1 MVDTPRPPPHPVPLG
16 ALVVGM
22 AAIPGLLFSVFLT
35 VIKLLSDSHCAVS
48 VLSACS
54 TSCAEALKSPL
65 STLFHA
71 PISIYSTSF
80 FLVLLGFAVA
90 ILWRPSAILAV
101 ARPILLVFAAAGVLA
116 IAVLA
121 AYSAF
126 ALGGPCQYC
135 IIIYGLTLTA
145 ALGVSLIHSEG
156 YRPSL
161 RALVDRRLLTSS
173 ATQIAVLGFLA
184 ATTVQMVA
192 YRSKASTIVFTE
204 SCIVHHDLPFTPFTT
219 PTTSPPRATVG
230 IVLDLACPH
239 CRTDYATWRAYAS
252 AHPDIRLAV
261 YHFPRQSPCSSTR
274 FNAHTEQ
281 NDACLA
287 ARAAVCVERE
297 RPGAGM
303 AMIDQLF
310 TLQDNPAPFFSD
322 VTVGEAAR
330 AASLADIPADL
341 NAPAALEHPFYR
353 CLYDPASLDLLHDHV
368 AFADDLDV
376 RDTPATYI
384 LFNDPDGAPSPAMIY
399 IRGGKDYRD
408 PGQALEDA
416 KTALENNAAP

>member
-1 MVDTPRPPPHPVPLG
+1 
-16 ALVVGM
+16 M

-80 FLVLLGFAVA
+80 FLVLLGFAIA

-161 RALVDRRLLTSS
+161 RALTDRRLREY
-173 ATQIAVLGFLA
+173 GLA
-184 ATTVQMVA
+184 RI
-192 YRSKASTIVFTE
+192 YR
-204 SCIVHHDLPFTPFTT
+204 
-219 PTTSPPRATVG
+219 
-230 IVLDLACPH
+230 
-239 CRTDYATWRAYAS
+239 
-252 AHPDIRLAV
+252 
-261 YHFPRQSPCSSTR
+261 
-274 FNAHTEQ
+274 
-281 NDACLA
+281 
-287 ARAAVCVERE
+287 
-297 RPGAGM
+297 
-303 AMIDQLF
+303 
-310 TLQDNPAPFFSD
+310 LQF
-322 VTVGEAAR
+322 
-330 AASLADIPADL
+330 
-341 NAPAALEHPFYR
+341 H
-353 CLYDPASLDLLHDHV
+353 
-368 AFADDLDV
+368 
-376 RDTPATYI
+376 
-384 LFNDPDGAPSPAMIY
+384 
-399 IRGGKDYRD
+399 
-408 PGQALEDA
+408 
-416 KTALENNAAP
+416 